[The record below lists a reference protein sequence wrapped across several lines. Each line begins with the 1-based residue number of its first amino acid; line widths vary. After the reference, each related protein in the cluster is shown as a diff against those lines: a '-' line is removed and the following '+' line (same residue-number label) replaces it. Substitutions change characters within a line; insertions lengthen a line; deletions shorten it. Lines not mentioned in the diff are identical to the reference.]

1 MVLNTETVAQKC
13 SIKKVFLQILQNSQ
27 ENKVEACNFVKA
39 ETLAQVFSREL
50 WEIWK
55 KTFFIEHRRWLLPSI
70 RLGTTKIVFAIT
82 IQMTMQH
89 FLFQRS
95 KYSTK

>member
-27 ENKVEACNFVKA
+27 ENKVEVCNFVKV

-50 WEIWK
+50 
-55 KTFFIEHRRWLLPSI
+55 
-70 RLGTTKIVFAIT
+70 
-82 IQMTMQH
+82 
-89 FLFQRS
+89 
-95 KYSTK
+95 